1 MFLHMNSYEFA
12 TLQNRL
18 LTIFHKSCE
27 YIQMRLYE
35 LVTLSN
41 LYKGVVLHTNSYECH
56 FVKYLTFFTNRMNSY
71 ESEVVR
77 ISHLVKSVVGR
88 MAILSKC
95 FAFFAKRSYTVTST
109 FHNTMNVKSRH
120 NNNGTI
126 IYI

>member
-56 FVKYLTFFTNRMNSY
+56 FVKYLTFFTNRMIRTKVRLY
-71 ESEVVR
+71 E
-77 ISHLVKSVVGR
+77 L
-88 MAILSKC
+88 ATLSK
-95 FAFFAKRSYTVTST
+95 V
-109 FHNTMNVKSRH
+109 
-120 NNNGTI
+120 
-126 IYI
+126 